1 MSQALPNL
9 SRFPFLLLICLF
21 AMPLFPTE
29 RRDREMSEWMQ
40 SVMLREWEAG
50 ALPVAEEFGC
60 HQKTWQLRGESVEQA
75 IAVYAHGY
83 VQGDCLIL
91 HPERGGREHFFGY
104 AGQFEGRITNDI
116 PSRWPGVPVYYLRD
130 SNTPLIIQATKRRNE
145 RWPNLLEE
153 DE

>member
-1 MSQALPNL
+1 MSQ
-9 SRFPFLLLICLF
+9 
-21 AMPLFPTE
+21 
-29 RRDREMSEWMQ
+29 
-40 SVMLREWEAG
+40 

-60 HQKTWQLRGESVEQA
+60 HQTTWQLRGESVEQA

-91 HPERGGREHFFGY
+91 LPERGGREYFFGY
-104 AGQFEGRITNDI
+104 AGQFEGHITNDI

-130 SNTPLIIQATKRRNE
+130 SNTPLKIQATKRRGE
-145 RWPNLLEE
+145 GGPNLSEE